1 MQSFI
6 VHNREFHQAI
16 VKMSDNAELAELI
29 DRYQLAVF
37 MTLLR
42 QAVGAEPMIRD
53 SIAQP
58 EAIAAAILAGDPD
71 QASAALRH
79 HQWNYANGMRER
91 VELKCAAAL
100 RDRETT
106 HDN

>member
-42 QAVGAEPMIRD
+42 QAVGAEQMIRD
-53 SIAQP
+53 YIEQH
-58 EAIAAAILAGDPD
+58 EAIDAAILEGDPD
-71 QASAALRH
+71 QASDAMRH
-79 HQWNYANGMRER
+79 QER
-91 VELKCAAAL
+91 KRGGEGRGVAGRGDSGGGRK
-100 RDRETT
+100 
-106 HDN
+106 